1 MIKTIIVDDELS
13 AIGVIESLISGF
25 SDDITICAKC
35 TSVESAVQAI
45 TKYLPELIFL
55 DVELLDGSG
64 FEVIEQFEHLPG
76 RVVFITAFE
85 NYALKAIK
93 SHAFD
98 YILKPIDPVEFQ
110 TMLDHVTFEIRSG
123 SPVIENAG
131 MMRFMLEAMKNKVAI
146 PTRNGFQYIDI
157 PTIQYIQGEGSYAK
171 IFFNNSEKEIVVS
184 KIVKD
189 FEAILADRGFL
200 RVHKSYLVNMNQIKE
215 LRKDDS
221 GYLVLNSGV
230 KIPISHKEREK
241 VLYNLRMFSNIV

>member
-1 MIKTIIVDDELS
+1 MIKTVIVDDELS
-13 AIGVIESLISGF
+13 AIGVIESLIAEY
-25 SDDITICAKC
+25 SDDIKICATS

-85 NYALKAIK
+85 HYALKAIK

-98 YILKPIDPVEFQ
+98 YILKPIDPPEFR
-110 TMLDHVTFEIRSG
+110 TMLEHVTFEIKS
-123 SPVIENAG
+123 STPVIENGG

-171 IFFNNSEKEIVVS
+171 IFFTHEKEIIVS

-241 VLYNLRMFSNIV
+241 VLYSLRMFSNIV